1 MNKEGIKM
9 NGIYYNQYKDYVES
23 YHQGRKLV
31 LFGAGRR
38 AFEII
43 YDYYLNEE
51 ISFICDNST
60 EKQGGSIL
68 NIPICTPEKLRENP
82 DGYVVLITVMEAF
95 AVKRISQQLEE
106 MKIRHYYPAAILD
119 FVNMIERYDTDGNKK
134 YHEFHTFQVIQDNMD
149 KLLQVRE
156 MLCDQKSVEVFDAY
170 IEKVQYN
177 VKNYDDIADNLYEH
191 YFSDNIFRYS
201 DQEYFV
207 DGGAYDGDDSIW
219 FAEQLKQEGKHLEKA
234 YCFEPDGGNFSRTC
248 TNFQKYFG
256 VEISGNGDMAH
267 CGHMTVYR
275 SGLYDKDDRA
285 DFIAY
290 GMHCSRFEENGYGAD
305 KIPTMRLDSVIGD
318 EKVTFI
324 KFDLEGADIPAI
336 VGASETIR
344 KNKPKLAL
352 SIYHDIED
360 LWEIPLMIKEL
371 VPEYKLF
378 VRHHTKFEWD
388 KVLYAALDRDLK

>member
-134 YHEFHTFQVIQDNMD
+134 YHEFHTFQG
-149 KLLQVRE
+149 
-156 MLCDQKSVEVFDAY
+156 DA
-170 IEKVQYN
+170 
-177 VKNYDDIADNLYEH
+177 L
-191 YFSDNIFRYS
+191 
-201 DQEYFV
+201 
-207 DGGAYDGDDSIW
+207 
-219 FAEQLKQEGKHLEKA
+219 
-234 YCFEPDGGNFSRTC
+234 
-248 TNFQKYFG
+248 
-256 VEISGNGDMAH
+256 
-267 CGHMTVYR
+267 
-275 SGLYDKDDRA
+275 
-285 DFIAY
+285 
-290 GMHCSRFEENGYGAD
+290 
-305 KIPTMRLDSVIGD
+305 
-318 EKVTFI
+318 
-324 KFDLEGADIPAI
+324 
-336 VGASETIR
+336 
-344 KNKPKLAL
+344 
-352 SIYHDIED
+352 
-360 LWEIPLMIKEL
+360 
-371 VPEYKLF
+371 
-378 VRHHTKFEWD
+378 
-388 KVLYAALDRDLK
+388 